1 AEPGDFAAETL
12 RSMMKSC
19 SPTSCKVTLRAVR
32 EFAPESISIGH
43 ALQMEYRLS
52 QRFTLRPQPLSDFY
66 EGIRAVLVDKDRHQ
80 KWQPG
85 WDDLG

>member
-1 AEPGDFAAETL
+1 
-12 RSMMKSC
+12 
-19 SPTSCKVTLRAVR
+19 
-32 EFAPESISIGH
+32 
-43 ALQMEYRLS
+43 MEYRLS

-85 WDDLG
+85 WDDLGAVTDERVALFFSPLEPGHVRGELALDKAAAVAGIDSDSPSQSRL